1 MLSIC
6 DNYALE
12 FHMSF
17 NAQKSKCMVILPS
30 SRRCLKQL
38 LDKCDLKIGGK
49 ATEFVSSYSHLGHLL
64 TDDLGDSED
73 IMKRQ
78 GDFIGQVNNVLCFF
92 RQQASAVKYRLFS
105 SYCRRRIL
113 LSHSITMQSTH
124 STVAGC

>member
-1 MLSIC
+1 
-6 DNYALE
+6 
-12 FHMSF
+12 MSF

-49 ATEFVSSYSHLGHLL
+49 AIEFVSSYSHLGHLL
-64 TDDLGDSED
+64 TDDLDDSGD

-92 RQQASAVKYRLFS
+92 RQQASAVKYRMS
-105 SYCRRRIL
+105 CSYCTRL
-113 LSHSITMQSTH
+113 YGCELWQLSHN
-124 STVAGC
+124 